1 MKHKEWIYVF
11 SYDIKKDYDR
21 TRLAALLERE
31 LARVQKS
38 VFEGY
43 LTRENAR
50 MLAQECCQY
59 LGETDSLRVYAI
71 SAAGHRNSFVFGAG
85 YLPERE
91 GYYLL

>member
-1 MKHKEWIYVF
+1 MKQAEWVYVF
-11 SYDIKKDYDR
+11 TYDVRKDYDR
-21 TRLAALLERE
+21 TRVAAVLEKE

-43 LTRENAR
+43 LTQNHAR
-50 MLAQECCQY
+50 KLAEECCQY
-59 LGETDSLRVYAI
+59 LGEADSLRVYAL
-71 SAAGHRNSFVFGAG
+71 SAAGHRNSFVYGAG